1 MKKILVTGGAGY
13 IGSHTIIELIE
24 GTDCEVISVD
34 NYANST
40 PKTYE
45 RIKSITGKEVV
56 HYDIDLCNPD
66 AVEKMFRA
74 NKDIDGIIHFAAFKS
89 VPESMSDPLL
99 YYQNNLRSL
108 VTMLRAVKEYHIPH
122 FIFSSSCS
130 VYGNIDKLP
139 VNEKMPLGAISP
151 YGYTK
156 QVGERIVQDFIQSYP
171 GAKAVLL
178 RYFNPAGAH
187 ISGKIGEVPL
197 QRPSNLVPV
206 ITQTAIGK
214 LKETTI
220 FGTDY
225 HTRDGSCIR
234 DYVHVSDIA
243 RAHIDALTY
252 LNQNKEAPPCSIF
265 NLGNGDGV
273 SVLEAIAA
281 FERVSGLKLNYR
293 IGPRRDGDVEAI
305 YSDITLS
312 KNVLKW
318 EPRYSL
324 DDMMLSAW
332 KWEQNMKK
340 EA

>member
-187 ISGKIGEVPL
+187 ISGK
-197 QRPSNLVPV
+197 
-206 ITQTAIGK
+206 
-214 LKETTI
+214 
-220 FGTDY
+220 
-225 HTRDGSCIR
+225 
-234 DYVHVSDIA
+234 
-243 RAHIDALTY
+243 
-252 LNQNKEAPPCSIF
+252 
-265 NLGNGDGV
+265 
-273 SVLEAIAA
+273 
-281 FERVSGLKLNYR
+281 
-293 IGPRRDGDVEAI
+293 
-305 YSDITLS
+305 
-312 KNVLKW
+312 
-318 EPRYSL
+318 
-324 DDMMLSAW
+324 
-332 KWEQNMKK
+332 
-340 EA
+340 